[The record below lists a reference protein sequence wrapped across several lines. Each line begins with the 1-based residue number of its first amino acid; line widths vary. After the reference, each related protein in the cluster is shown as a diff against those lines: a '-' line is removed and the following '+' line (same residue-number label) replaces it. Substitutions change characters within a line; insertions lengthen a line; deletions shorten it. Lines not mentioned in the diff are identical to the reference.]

1 MGSNLEALTNL
12 DKSDNDLTI
21 MLSFIMDL
29 AVIGIGGFVIYS
41 VIFFIAV
48 ILLIMAFIMIGIPLI
63 IMIST
68 ATIFDR
74 NLILEAKNKE
84 LTE

>member
-1 MGSNLEALTNL
+1 
-12 DKSDNDLTI
+12 